1 MPILI
6 GETYI
11 EWRHIFVLCLFVG
24 IAICTKI
31 HDNKYMVGIY
41 YGIILNIV
49 FSQPPCKQTL
59 CNKVLLDDDGFGYVD
74 NFLTPKQLSTYKK
87 KFVKKYHSNTIFLGN
102 PNTWGYQDEETAEL
116 VDYLHKKIQ
125 HRYKKKLYI
134 DYAFLRVYNDEAI
147 NPFENFHLDSHH
159 YGMNV
164 TQIRTILN
172 LHDQSNGMFSYKSK
186 CCRRKTKTI
195 KTKENTLILIQ
206 ANKLLHKY
214 KFKKGSR
221 CVLVVDF
228 VDSKWKGLYGTF
240 WGTFDFVWDRIQK
253 MITTVKNPS

>member
-74 NFLTPKQLSTYKK
+74 NFLPPKQLSTYKK

-102 PNTWGYQDEETAEL
+102 PNTWGIKMKRQL
-116 VDYLHKKIQ
+116 NWSIICIKKFS
-125 HRYKKKLYI
+125 I
-134 DYAFLRVYNDEAI
+134 D
-147 NPFENFHLDSHH
+147 
-159 YGMNV
+159 
-164 TQIRTILN
+164 
-172 LHDQSNGMFSYKSK
+172 
-186 CCRRKTKTI
+186 I
-195 KTKENTLILIQ
+195 KRNYILIMPFSVCIMM
-206 ANKLLHKY
+206 K
-214 KFKKGSR
+214 R
-221 CVLVVDF
+221 
-228 VDSKWKGLYGTF
+228 
-240 WGTFDFVWDRIQK
+240 
-253 MITTVKNPS
+253 